1 MFYVSIRVWHFHGST
16 NPNWY
21 LSHVRGT
28 AIPAVSKKK
37 MVSRVECACMKFLIK
52 LKRIFFNN
60 VHFIYYF
67 KIIRITRW
75 MKDENWIFFARI
87 MILEIKI
94 KLKILILI
102 KYLIFIMILISLF
115 NRNNIFFFLPYK
127 LFFLFKFQNKILFSF
142 VLYSYYYDFII
153 IKCRKLGKNN
163 FKCT

>member
-1 MFYVSIRVWHFHGST
+1 MFYVSIRVWHFHH
-16 NPNWY
+16 PE
-21 LSHVRGT
+21 L
-28 AIPAVSKKK
+28 VSFTHARHRHPCCFKKK

-115 NRNNIFFFLPYK
+115 NRNNIFFFYHTSY
-127 LFFLFKFQNKILFSF
+127 FSY
-142 VLYSYYYDFII
+142 L
-153 IKCRKLGKNN
+153 N
-163 FKCT
+163 FKIKFCFHLYCIHIIMIL